1 MRRRPKL
8 RWAVVP
14 ALVLAGVFVA
24 LRLPPEAT
32 ATPPDLPAGVQ
43 AAVVERIVDGDT
55 FWVHRAASGGPLPAG
70 DRHKIRL
77 LEIDSPET
85 SHPEL
90 GQQCG
95 GQEATDFAADQLS
108 VGSTVWLAA
117 DVEDR
122 DRYDRFLR
130 YAWTTDGTFFN
141 EAAVRAGHARAVL
154 YEPNDAYI
162 DVMRA
167 AEAEARAAGR
177 GIWGPPC
184 SLAEQQETPA

>member
-1 MRRRPKL
+1 MRRRPWL

-14 ALVLAGVFVA
+14 TLLMVGVFFA
-24 LRLPPEAT
+24 LRQPPAT
-32 ATPPDLPAGVQ
+32 TGTPADVPPGAQ
-43 AAVVERIVDGDT
+43 SAVVERIVDGDT
-55 FWVHRAASGGPLPAG
+55 FWVHRAASGGPLRSG
-70 DRHKIRL
+70 ERHKIRL

-90 GQQCG
+90 GRQCG
-95 GQEATDFAADQLS
+95 GQEASDFAADLLPP
-108 VGSTVWLAA
+108 GSTVWLAA

-130 YAWTTDGTFFN
+130 YAWTADGAFYN
-141 EAAVRAGHARAVL
+141 EAAVRMGHARAVL

-167 AEAEARAAGR
+167 AEAEARGTAR

-184 SLAEQQETPA
+184 SVAEQEETAS

>member
-1 MRRRPKL
+1 MRGRSWLRP
-8 RWAVVP
+8 AVVP
-14 ALVLAGVFVA
+14 ALLAVGVFLA
-24 LRLPPEAT
+24 LRQTSGAT
-32 ATPPDLPAGVQ
+32 ETPADVPAGAQ
-43 AAVVERIVDGDT
+43 AAVVDHVVDGDT
-55 FWVHRAASGGPLPAG
+55 LWVHRAASSGPLPPG
-70 DRHKIRL
+70 ERHKIRL

-85 SHPEL
+85 SHPDL

-95 GQEATDFAADQLS
+95 GQEATDFAADLLP
-108 VGSTVWLAA
+108 VGATVWLVT

-130 YAWTTDGTFFN
+130 YVWTADGTFFN

-162 DVMRA
+162 ERLRA
-167 AEAEARAAGR
+167 AESEARQAER

-184 SLAEQQETPA
+184 SLSEQEETAS